1 MYYPDTKK
9 VSGDSIPVLFFEYGG
24 GFTSG
29 DRKIAKPYD
38 LGYANVGVFFAK
50 RG

>member
-1 MYYPDTKK
+1 M
-9 VSGDSIPVLFFEYGG
+9 LFFEYGG

-29 DRKIAKPYD
+29 DRKIDPPYD